1 MVTTS
6 MEKYRAKPGDEI
18 RLVEWDP
25 NDGTAFPEGKSQ
37 GKDLLKSLTDRL
49 EELQEVLWAQQKH
62 KLLIVLQG
70 MDTAGKDGTI
80 RHVFTGVNPQGVH
93 VAGFKVPTPVELG
106 HDYLWRIHQRTPG
119 LGEIVIFNRSH
130 YEDVLVVR
138 VNELAPR
145 ERWSRRYEHINAFEK
160 LLADEG
166 TTILK
171 FYLHIDLDEQKAR
184 LQARLDDPTKH
195 WKFNTGDLK
204 ARALWPDYTAA
215 YEDVLNKTSTDHAPW
230 YIVPSNRKWLRNLVI
245 STVIVETLEGLQMAF
260 PEPEENLSEVVIN

>member
-1 MVTTS
+1 MITTS
-6 MEKYRAKPGDEI
+6 MDHYRAKPGDDI
-18 RLVEWDP
+18 KLINWDP
-25 NDGTAFPEGKSQ
+25 NDETAFPGGKSEA
-37 GKDLLKSLTDRL
+37 KKALNELTDRL
-49 EELQEVLWAQQKH
+49 EALQEVLWAEQKH

-70 MDTAGKDGTI
+70 MDTAGKDGAI
-80 RHVFTGVNPQGVH
+80 RHVFTGVNPQGIR

-106 HDYLWRIHQRTPG
+106 HDYLWRIHHQTPG

-138 VNELAPR
+138 VNELAPP

-171 FYLHIDLDEQKAR
+171 FYLHIDMDEQKAR

-195 WKFNTGDLK
+195 WKFNVGDLR
-204 ARALWPDYTAA
+204 ARSLWPDYMAA
-215 YEDVLNKTSTDHAPW
+215 YEDVLNKTSSEHAPW

-245 STVIVETLEGLQMAF
+245 STVIVETLEGMAMKY
-260 PEPEENLSEVVIN
+260 PEPQENLDNVVIN